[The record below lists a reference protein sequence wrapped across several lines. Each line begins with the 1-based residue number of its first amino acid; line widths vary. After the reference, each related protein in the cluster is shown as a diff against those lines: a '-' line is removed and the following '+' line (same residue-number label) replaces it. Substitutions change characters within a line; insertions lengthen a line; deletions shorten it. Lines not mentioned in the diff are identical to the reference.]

1 MMKLPAWYRTPTCQV
16 VLVGITWSVK
26 SRICTK
32 LCSNFCIISFATPGM
47 YQAVSNLGAGG
58 TQNVTLS
65 DTANGVH
72 YGMFAISGL
81 VSGGVCN
88 RVYDQCT
95 SLERTPTVSSSSSG
109 TPTHFISWYSRICS
123 LSRFSLVVKIQLS
136 FLPSYAA
143 LPHIWPV
150 FKHKARSGSL
160 FSPVLFRASRQLS
173 SGRLKAKS

>member
-1 MMKLPAWYRTPTCQV
+1 
-16 VLVGITWSVK
+16 
-26 SRICTK
+26 
-32 LCSNFCIISFATPGM
+32 M

-88 RVYDQCT
+88 RVYDQCM
-95 SLERTPTVSSSSSG
+95 SSEGMPNVSSSSSG
-109 TPTHFISWYSRICS
+109 TPTHLISWYSRICS
-123 LSRFSLVVKIQLS
+123 LPRFSLVIRIQACS
-136 FLPSYAA
+136 LPSDTT
-143 LPHIWPV
+143 LLHIWPV

-160 FSPVLFRASRQLS
+160 FSLVRFRASRQLS
-173 SGRLKAKS
+173 YGQLKAKL